1 VIPGISTDSG
11 EGLQSIP
18 ANSLLGNNTGS
29 TANPIALTPAEV
41 STLLSLSTTYLA
53 LTGGMITGNLN
64 LGGQLL
70 IERDVPTHVAIAASV
85 LNASNNG
92 TIQYRFQRTNADF
105 LGSLVA
111 AWRGG
116 TTNNRINIETYGNG
130 DSVDPL
136 TAIRGS
142 LNGSALALRSTYAL
156 GWTSTVNA
164 STGTI
169 DVQLVRDA
177 ANTLALRNALNP
189 QALLI
194 ENTWT
199 SATNR
204 ETGFARWVSN
214 SFCVGTEK
222 GTLGGTAQRMEL
234 QTDGVTRLRIDTNYE
249 IRVGDQGSNAP
260 SLFTFAASAV
270 TSNGPGRGLTI
281 YGRNNVTG
289 GTNLSLSGE
298 PFSTTSGASVHLL
311 VGCNFAPAGG
321 TGTFTVNRVAPT
333 INQTAG
339 ANGITRGISVEPTLT
354 SAADWRSF
362 DTMVNTGFAY
372 HSSGTAPSRFGG
384 VVQVVGDNI
393 RFVSAV
399 AASIGTTLAQTLAF
413 TTNSST
419 RGSIDSVGRWI
430 IGNFTDTS
438 SSGVTSSVTI
448 NPTYNQTGTAGSTD
462 LRFNRTETALGS
474 GAHNFIDCQVGGAS
488 RFRVSNTGEVIAVGN
503 LTAPIGTTADLMIGT
518 GPSGIMETKTPVQA
532 RSAIGVNTGT
542 LQLDMNGDGAVLPV
556 SVLNGRL
563 RVPYNCTIN
572 SWEMVSEES
581 GSLVVAVLK
590 DSLTNWPP
598 NSADAITGTTNRPTI
613 TASQRN
619 DSSTLTGWAPSLN
632 EGDYIKIE
640 VISVASVINATL
652 VLRVTR
658 T

>member
-1 VIPGISTDSG
+1 MSQIIVGINTDT
-11 EGLQSIP
+11 EG
-18 ANSLLGNNTGS
+18 GGS
-29 TANPIALTPAEV
+29 F
-41 STLLSLSTTYLA
+41 LA
-53 LTGGMITGNLN
+53 LAGGTLT
-64 LGGQLL
+64 GQLT
-70 IERDVPTHVAIAASV
+70 IERDVPTNVAVAASV
-85 LNASNNG
+85 LNASLNG
-92 TIQYRFQRTNADF
+92 TIQYRFQRTSADF

-116 TTNNRINIETYGNG
+116 TTNNRINIETYGSG

-136 TAIRGS
+136 TAVRGTA
-142 LNGSALALRSTYAL
+142 NGSALALRSTYAL
-156 GWTSTVNA
+156 GWTSTANA

-199 SATNR
+199 SSTNR
-204 ETGFARWVSN
+204 ETAYLRWAGSV
-214 SFCVGTEK
+214 FFVGTEK
-222 GTLGGTAQRMEL
+222 GTLGGAAQRMEL

-249 IRVGDQGSNAP
+249 IRIGDQGTNSP
-260 SLFTFAASAV
+260 SLFTF
-270 TSNGPGRGLTI
+270 TSSSTTTNGPGRGLTI
-281 YGRNNVTG
+281 FGRNNITG
-289 GTNLSLSGE
+289 GTNLALAGDT
-298 PFSTTSGASVHLL
+298 FAATSGANVHLL
-311 VGCNFAPAGG
+311 VGSGFAPTSG
-321 TGTFTVNRVAPT
+321 TGTFTTDRVAPT
-333 INQTAG
+333 INQTGG
-339 ANGITRGISVEPTLT
+339 ANGITRGVSVEPTLT

-362 DTMVNTGFAY
+362 DTNVNTGFAY

-384 VVQVVGDNI
+384 TVSVVGDNI

-419 RGSIDSVGRWI
+419 RGSIDSAGRWI
-430 IGNFTDTS
+430 IGNFTDTA

-474 GAHNFIDCQVGGAS
+474 GAHNFIDCQVNTVS
-488 RFRVSNTGEVIAVGN
+488 RFRVTNAGEIIASGN
-503 LTAPIGTTADLMIGT
+503 LTAPIGTTPDLMIGT
-518 GPSGIMETKTPVQA
+518 GASGVMETKTPLQA

-542 LQLDMNGDGAVLPV
+542 LQLDMSGDGAVLPV

-590 DSLTNWPP
+590 DPLTNWPP
-598 NSADAITGTTNRPTI
+598 NSSDAITGTTNRPTI

-619 DSSTLTGWAPSLN
+619 DSSTLAGWAPALN
-632 EGDYIKIE
+632 EGDYLKIE